1 MIHPI
6 GTIVRRKFGNHYFE
20 GEITAYDSK
29 EGFYHV
35 VYLDGDQEDMD
46 YSEVKQYKNL
56 FNNIADNRRGQNCRL
71 PLPHHQ
77 LQPQRVLQWQ
87 LNTLNW

>member
-35 VYLDGDQEDMD
+35 IYLDGDQEDMD
-46 YSEVKQYKNL
+46 DNEVK
-56 FNNIADNRRGQNCRL
+56 
-71 PLPHHQ
+71 
-77 LQPQRVLQWQ
+77 
-87 LNTLNW
+87 

>member
-20 GEITAYDSK
+20 GKIAAYDSK

-46 YSEVKQYKNL
+46 DNEVKYTRNL
-56 FNNIADNRRGQNCRL
+56 FNNTANGQYGKYRCH
-71 PLPHHQ
+71 LPHPN
-77 LQPQRVLQWQ
+77 LQPQRDLQWQ
-87 LNTLNW
+87 LNTLNR